1 MPVVLAGVDE
11 LKRALKKYAPDLRKE
26 MDATIKA
33 ELKSVIADARAKVP
47 GNPPGNLY
55 NWADNGNVG
64 LSRTSKERPFPK
76 YNPVYVRKGLTY
88 RTGTSRANQAGFAA
102 LFSLWNSS
110 AVGAIL
116 ETSGRLNRFGKPQM
130 GNRGS
135 QSTKQFGRSN
145 NPDAGRRFVS
155 AMNDI
160 GALKSYESTDA
171 AKARSTGRLLYA
183 AYADRQG
190 KTLDAVMK
198 AINTAKVKFDA
209 RAKATTMKQVA

>member
-26 MDATIKA
+26 LDATIKA

-55 NWADNGNVG
+55 NWADNGSVG

-88 RTGTSRANQAGFAA
+88 RTGTSRANPAGFAA

-145 NPDAGRRFVS
+145 NPDAGRRFVG

-198 AINTAKVKFDA
+198 AINTANVKLNA
-209 RAKATTMKQVA
+209 RARATTMKQVA

>member
-55 NWADNGNVG
+55 NWADNGSVG
-64 LSRTSKERPFPK
+64 FSRTSKERPFPR

-88 RTGTSRANQAGFAA
+88 RTGTSRPNPYGFAA

-145 NPDAGRRFVS
+145 NPDAGRRFVG

-171 AKARSTGRLLYA
+171 AKYRSTGRLLYA

>member
-55 NWADNGNVG
+55 NWADNGSVG
-64 LSRTSKERPFPK
+64 FSRTSDERPFPK

-88 RTGTSRANQAGFAA
+88 RTGTSRANPYGFAA

-110 AVGAIL
+110 GVGAIL
-116 ETSGRLNRFGKPQM
+116 ETAGRVNRFGRAQK
-130 GNRGS
+130 GNKAS
-135 QSTKQFGRSN
+135 KSDDYGRSN
-145 NPDAGRRFVS
+145 NPDAGRRFVG

>member
-1 MPVVLAGVDE
+1 MPIVLAGVDE

-33 ELKSVIADARAKVP
+33 ELKSVIDDARRKVP
-47 GNPPGNLY
+47 GSPPGNLY
-55 NWADNGNVG
+55 NWADAGTDAI
-64 LSRTSKERPFPK
+64 SRTSKERGFPR

-88 RTGTSRANQAGFAA
+88 RTGTSRANPYGFAA

-116 ETSGRLNRFGKPQM
+116 ETSGRKNRYGRPQM

-135 QSTKQFGRSN
+135 KSTQQFGRSN
-145 NPDAGRRFVS
+145 NPDAGRRFVG
-155 AMNDI
+155 AMNEI
-160 GALKSYESTDA
+160 GALKSYEASQASRD
-171 AKARSTGRLLYA
+171 RSTGRLLYA

-190 KTLDAVMK
+190 RTLDAVMK
-198 AINTAKVKFDA
+198 AITTAQFKFNQ
-209 RAKATTMKQVA
+209 RMKNPQMKQVA